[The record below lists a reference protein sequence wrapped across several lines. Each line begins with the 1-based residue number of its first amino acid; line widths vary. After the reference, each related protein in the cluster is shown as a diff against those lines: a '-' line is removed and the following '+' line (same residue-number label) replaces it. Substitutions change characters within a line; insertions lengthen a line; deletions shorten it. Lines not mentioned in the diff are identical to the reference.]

1 MQNPKKLHVDHAAE
15 GMALLIYHACR
26 SLPIEERYGLGQQL
40 RRASVSV
47 GSNIA
52 EGAARGSNAELSR
65 FLYIA
70 LGSAGEIEFQLG
82 LAVKLELLDPAAI
95 EPALDSCLTVQR
107 MLTRLIVRL
116 RPATGSIR
124 GRP

>member
-1 MQNPKKLHVDHAAE
+1 MQSVKRLRVYHAAKDL
-15 GMALLIYHACR
+15 AVLVYRASR
-26 SLPIEERYGLGQQL
+26 FLPVEERFGIGQQL
-40 RRASVSV
+40 RRAAVSV

-52 EGAARGSNAELSR
+52 EGAARGGNAELSR

-70 LGSAGEIEFQLG
+70 LGSATEIAFQLE
-82 LAVKLELLDPAAI
+82 LSLRLELLGNDI
-95 EPALDSCLTVQR
+95 VEPALRSCSSVQR

-116 RPATGSIR
+116 RPAPGTPR

>member
-1 MQNPKKLHVDHAAE
+1 MQSVKRLRVYEAAE
-15 GMALLIYHACR
+15 DLAVLVYRAARALPA
-26 SLPIEERYGLGQQL
+26 EERYGLGQQL
-40 RRASVSV
+40 RRAAVSV

-52 EGAARGSNAELSR
+52 EGGARGSNAELSR

-70 LGSAGEIEFQLG
+70 LGSATEIEFQLG
-82 LAVKLELLDPAAI
+82 LAVKLELLNAEVV
-95 EPALDSCLTVQR
+95 EPALRSCLSVQR

-116 RPATGSIR
+116 RPASGASR